1 MASTEIEKQGL
12 QAEVPRGLVKH
23 AVQITFAN
31 DYDYAL
37 AA

>member
-1 MASTEIEKQGL
+1 MASTGMAKQGL
-12 QAEVPRGLVKH
+12 QAEVPPGLVKQ
-23 AVQITFAN
+23 ADKKILAN